1 MFDKILEYAA
11 QLPSGVLDPKAASD
25 GGFLFD
31 EFCKFVKLGIDK
43 IIIA

>member
-25 GGFLFD
+25 GGFFLQRVL
-31 EFCKFVKLGIDK
+31 KT
-43 IIIA
+43 